1 MASWHLRERWSCH
14 PAFWL
19 ERPEG
24 RAGGSHS
31 SRTTLQ
37 EGAEAQPVCP
47 QVGECETGMLGG
59 GGGGGAG
66 SGGSEGKTRGTRPSR
81 AAGGQGQ
88 GTCRSSLWGCSIC
101 TASQRSPE
109 RTAPGSGERS
119 PLGLQEETGQGR
131 RHCAQPEQPR
141 GGTGRPRG
149 GGTARSFKCFGYKL
163 WHSLMKETERFPTS
177 VC

>member
-19 ERPEG
+19 LRPEG
-24 RAGGSHS
+24 RRQPQLKDDPAGRCGGAACLSAGG
-31 SRTTLQ
+31 R
-37 EGAEAQPVCP
+37 VRD
-47 QVGECETGMLGG
+47 GMLGG